1 MDHTEALKKELKQFS
16 WQDIGQQTSRRIW
29 DVVIVG
35 AGPAGAMAAI
45 SLAKEGHRVL
55 LVDRAVFPRD
65 KVCGDSII
73 DTAGAYIEKI
83 GLSERFQELSK
94 QLAGIR
100 VFSPSGVEF
109 TIYVKYFTIKRKI
122 FDALLV
128 QKAIEN
134 KVTFAQGQIVAVDE
148 NDDDTLSFFSRHS
161 SLIVKA
167 RFGIIATGAN
177 IGLARKLKAV
187 TTLKPDAIAMR
198 CYAKSSLIIDHIILS
213 YDKHIIPGY
222 GWIIPLGNN
231 EYNLGCG
238 IYFQNKSSF
247 NLQEQFRFF
256 ITHFPLAKELLKK
269 GEIITPLRGA
279 ALRCGLRGVK
289 TNINNKIL
297 LTGETIG
304 ATFPFSGEGI
314 VPALETGEMAAS
326 AVHQYLTTGNRRFLD
341 NYTFAINSQLKP
353 KYKGFEIAQKW
364 VSYSWLSN
372 FMAYRIKKSKYLRNV
387 CAACIAKKA
396 DPREVYSLKGILNSF
411 IK

>member
-1 MDHTEALKKELKQFS
+1 MNYTEALKKELKQFN
-16 WQDIGQQTSRRIW
+16 WQEITQQAPDRIW

-45 SLAKEGHRVL
+45 SLAKEGRQVL
-55 LVDRAVFPRD
+55 LVDRAIFPRD
-65 KVCGDSII
+65 KICGDSII
-73 DTAGAYIEKI
+73 DSAGAYIEKI

-100 VFSPSGVEF
+100 VFSPSGIEF
-109 TIYVKYFTIKRKI
+109 TINVKYFTIKRKV

-134 KVTFAQGQIVAVDE
+134 KVTFAQGYIIGIDE
-148 NDDDTLSFFSRHS
+148 NNNDTLSFYTRHS
-161 SLIVKA
+161 RSFIKA
-167 RFGIIATGAN
+167 RFAIIATGAN
-177 IGLARKLKAV
+177 VGLAHKLKAV
-187 TTLKPDAIAMR
+187 TTLKPDAVAMR

-222 GWIIPLGNN
+222 GWVIPLGNN

-238 IYFQNKSSF
+238 IYFRNKNSF
-247 NLQEQFRFF
+247 NLQKQFQFF
-256 ITHFPLAKELLKK
+256 IAHFPLAKELLKN

-279 ALRCGLRGVK
+279 ALRCGLKGVR

-297 LTGETIG
+297 LVGETIG

-326 AVHQYLTTGNRRFLD
+326 AVHQYLTTGDRKFLD

-364 VSYSWLSN
+364 VSYSWLSD
-372 FMAYRIKKSKYLRNV
+372 FMARRIKKSEYLQNA
-387 CAACIAKKA
+387 CATCLTKKT
-396 DPREVYSLKGILNSF
+396 DPREVYSLKGIISSF